1 MTIIT
6 LPLNSSVAQRFV
18 TQLGDTKYQF
28 DIRFNDRSRVWS
40 MSITDD
46 ASSTLLVSGIAI
58 LLGQNLLAPFN
69 LKMGAL
75 MVYDESNSGIDAGA
89 NDLGSRVNVYW
100 FSQDLLP

>member
-1 MTIIT
+1 MTVLT
-6 LPLNSSVAQRFV
+6 LPLTSSVAQRFV

-46 ASSTLLVSGIAI
+46 ATSTLLVSGIAI

-69 LKMGAL
+69 LDMGAL
-75 MVYDESNSGIDAGA
+75 MAYDESNSGIDAGA
-89 NDLGSRVNVYW
+89 NDLGSRINVYW
-100 FSQDLLP
+100 FSRDMLV